1 MMMSMDVMEMA
12 YIAVSNSVIM
22 EVRCLL
28 ARISLLLLLLS
39 TFGRYIAQVDDD
51 MQFRMWIY
59 INIQY

>member
-28 ARISLLLLLLS
+28 ARISLLLLS

-59 INIQY
+59 VNIQY

>member
-28 ARISLLLLLLS
+28 ARISLLLLLS

-59 INIQY
+59 VNIQY